1 MMGIAVVGFVISATT
16 LNTAARYISC
26 FLFASGSSLPSYFPR
41 INFPCKSSILT
52 YTPPGVYSVNS
63 VILGWVSGTLG
74 QTTEKKAVSLSIV
87 NVVSMAS
94 FIYTPYLYPAS
105 DGPKY
110 VIAMSSNAA
119 FAGASIAA
127 AWALR
132 VWLQATNRRL
142 KRDGVNV
149 FYAY

>member
-1 MMGIAVVGFVISATT
+1 MMGIAVVGFVISAIT

-26 FLFASGSSLPSYFPR
+26 FLFAS
-41 INFPCKSSILT
+41 
-52 YTPPGVYSVNS
+52 GVYSVNS

-74 QTTEKKAVSLSIV
+74 QTPEKKAVSLSMV

-105 DGPKY
+105 NGPKY
-110 VIAMSSNAA
+110 VTAMSANASFSA
-119 FAGASIAA
+119 ACILA

-132 VWLQATNRRL
+132 IWLQVQNRSL

>member
-1 MMGIAVVGFVISATT
+1 MSSGKYNDRTWHITVMMGIAVVGFAISAIT

-26 FLFASGSSLPSYFPR
+26 FLFASG
-41 INFPCKSSILT
+41 
-52 YTPPGVYSVNS
+52 VYSVNS
-63 VILGWVSGTLG
+63 VILGWVAGTLG
-74 QTTEKKAVSLSIV
+74 QTPEKKAVSLSMV

-94 FIYTPYLYPAS
+94 FIYTPYMYPAS

-110 VIAMSSNAA
+110 VIAMSSNASFSA
-119 FAGASIAA
+119 ACILA

-132 VWLQATNRRL
+132 MWLQAQNRRL
-142 KRDGVNV
+142 KRDGNNV